1 MSEWTNVRC
10 IYDLS
15 NGWFPDKDIIAGHM
29 GIMTRFQ
36 SAKDDVKWNVEDNMF
51 NLGSEGGVDVY
62 FYPKFYSSESIN
74 DLHLHIDDR
83 GTLVLI
89 GNLRDCNRDEFVRRL
104 NIFLQTLNKYGI
116 IIDSGL
122 VSIE

>member
-1 MSEWTNVRC
+1 MYISIQNSTV
-10 IYDLS
+10 
-15 NGWFPDKDIIAGHM
+15 
-29 GIMTRFQ
+29 Q
-36 SAKDDVKWNVEDNMF
+36 
-51 NLGSEGGVDVY
+51 
-62 FYPKFYSSESIN
+62 SIN
-74 DLHLHIDDR
+74 DLHLYIDDR